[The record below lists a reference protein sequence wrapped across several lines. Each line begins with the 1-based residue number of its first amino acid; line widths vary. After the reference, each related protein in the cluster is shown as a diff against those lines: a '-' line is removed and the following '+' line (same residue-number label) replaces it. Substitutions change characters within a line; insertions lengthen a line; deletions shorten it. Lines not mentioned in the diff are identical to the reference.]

1 MMRATLSGR
10 SPWIRFASAWR
21 AWSEILGAAF
31 LAFVLSLILAGAA
44 HSAQTARQSLD
55 GWIEN
60 GTQATIDQVSA
71 AAAQRFKPVLPD
83 AVHDLGPGKTLWL
96 RLRLQADPGARPEWG
111 LDLPVPL
118 LDFVTLYEKGP
129 DGKWSAQRAGDT
141 LAVASWSRPGRYA
154 SFDLNLP
161 PGATREVFL
170 QVRHR
175 DPIGFE
181 LRIAP
186 ASALEQGRK
195 IDYLPLG
202 MILGTLLLLTAW
214 CLIQA
219 GIHRDPVYAWYGLYA
234 AAMTLTMAAVTGVA
248 GQLFWN
254 QSPFWADRAQGV
266 LPIALSGINIL
277 FLRHLCSL
285 AARYPKVDRLALGTG
300 VLVLLMSAAYPWVEG
315 WASNAMVSFSLLA
328 SLVLTFVLAG
338 LAWRRGDPVGGW
350 VLLAYAPLAL
360 TIVVVVVRL
369 YGWITASWLTFD
381 ASAAASALAVPLL
394 LGALHARSRDRHGVR
409 TRVNKLTQQDALT
422 GLLSAMAFEEQLKGA
437 VSGAIMRREAA
448 AVVVVEVVNLQAI
461 RQAYGDE
468 MAEQC
473 LLRAVIKLHRVVRDS
488 DPAGRIAPGRFGLV
502 LEGVR
507 SRAEL
512 QERMVRL
519 LTAGLTPARG
529 AALDIPLQFHLACV
543 LLSERVMTPALL
555 LRDLDRLLAVAV
567 ASPCT
572 APFMGAS
579 LGLAVSLPAA
589 QALAVF
595 AITGLGLALPYLA
608 ASLVPA
614 VARALPRPGA
624 WMQTF
629 RRLMAFPMFAT
640 VVWLVW
646 VLGQQTGIDGAG
658 ALLTLLVSGAFV
670 VWALTLNARARLVFA
685 TLSIAGF
692 ALLTL
697 GIGQNIVKF
706 ADSTPVSG
714 SAERWQPWA
723 TGKVDSLLAAGQ
735 PVFVDFT
742 AAWCVTCQYNK
753 KTTLANAAV
762 LADFDAKKVHLL
774 RADWTRRDPA
784 ITAALSALGRN
795 GVPVYVLYQK
805 GRAPVVLSEILGVD
819 EVRSALAAL

>member
-96 RLRLQADPGARPEWG
+96 RLRLQADPGDRPEWG

-488 DPAGRIAPGRFGLV
+488 DPAFW
-502 LEGVR
+502 
-507 SRAEL
+507 
-512 QERMVRL
+512 
-519 LTAGLTPARG
+519 
-529 AALDIPLQFHLACV
+529 
-543 LLSERVMTPALL
+543 
-555 LRDLDRLLAVAV
+555 
-567 ASPCT
+567 SP
-572 APFMGAS
+572 
-579 LGLAVSLPAA
+579 
-589 QALAVF
+589 
-595 AITGLGLALPYLA
+595 
-608 ASLVPA
+608 
-614 VARALPRPGA
+614 
-624 WMQTF
+624 
-629 RRLMAFPMFAT
+629 
-640 VVWLVW
+640 
-646 VLGQQTGIDGAG
+646 
-658 ALLTLLVSGAFV
+658 
-670 VWALTLNARARLVFA
+670 
-685 TLSIAGF
+685 
-692 ALLTL
+692 
-697 GIGQNIVKF
+697 K
-706 ADSTPVSG
+706 
-714 SAERWQPWA
+714 
-723 TGKVDSLLAAGQ
+723 
-735 PVFVDFT
+735 
-742 AAWCVTCQYNK
+742 
-753 KTTLANAAV
+753 
-762 LADFDAKKVHLL
+762 
-774 RADWTRRDPA
+774 
-784 ITAALSALGRN
+784 
-795 GVPVYVLYQK
+795 
-805 GRAPVVLSEILGVD
+805 
-819 EVRSALAAL
+819 

>member
-1 MMRATLSGR
+1 
-10 SPWIRFASAWR
+10 
-21 AWSEILGAAF
+21 
-31 LAFVLSLILAGAA
+31 
-44 HSAQTARQSLD
+44 
-55 GWIEN
+55 
-60 GTQATIDQVSA
+60 
-71 AAAQRFKPVLPD
+71 VLPD

-96 RLRLQADPGARPEWG
+96 RLRLQADPGDRPEWG

-161 PGATREVFL
+161 PGVDARSLFAGAPPRPDRIRVA
-170 QVRHR
+170 HR
-175 DPIGFE
+175 AGVCAGAGTQD
-181 LRIAP
+181 R
-186 ASALEQGRK
+186 
-195 IDYLPLG
+195 LPSPG
-202 MILGTLLLLTAW
+202 HDSG
-214 CLIQA
+214 
-219 GIHRDPVYAWYGLYA
+219 HA
-234 AAMTLTMAAVTGVA
+234 AAADRVVPDPGGHSSGSGVRLVRSLRGRDDPHDGRGHRVA

-422 GLLSAMAFEEQLKGA
+422 GLLSATAFEEQLKGA

-555 LRDLDRLLAVAV
+555 LRDLDRLLASM
-567 ASPCT
+567 SPRT
-572 APFMGAS
+572 RRPIRFLDPDDSRGPTRNNPTDGGAPAGT
-579 LGLAVSLPAA
+579 VSSQSGSSGRSQGRSSGPDSA
-589 QALAVF
+589 
-595 AITGLGLALPYLA
+595 G
-608 ASLVPA
+608 
-614 VARALPRPGA
+614 PGA
-624 WMQTF
+624 M
-629 RRLMAFPMFAT
+629 
-640 VVWLVW
+640 V
-646 VLGQQTGIDGAG
+646 
-658 ALLTLLVSGAFV
+658 
-670 VWALTLNARARLVFA
+670 
-685 TLSIAGF
+685 
-692 ALLTL
+692 
-697 GIGQNIVKF
+697 
-706 ADSTPVSG
+706 
-714 SAERWQPWA
+714 
-723 TGKVDSLLAAGQ
+723 
-735 PVFVDFT
+735 
-742 AAWCVTCQYNK
+742 
-753 KTTLANAAV
+753 
-762 LADFDAKKVHLL
+762 
-774 RADWTRRDPA
+774 
-784 ITAALSALGRN
+784 
-795 GVPVYVLYQK
+795 
-805 GRAPVVLSEILGVD
+805 
-819 EVRSALAAL
+819 